1 MISSSTWTS
10 AQNDDHDA
18 NDDHGDWSP
27 WPEPPWQLLLQQ
39 PSLFGVELAG
49 AHLLP
54 FGDVYKC
61 ENTEKGRM
69 AQKEL
74 TISMTI

>member
-1 MISSSTWTS
+1 MFFF
-10 AQNDDHDA
+10 DPDGDHDA

-49 AHLLP
+49 AHLSP

-61 ENTEKGRM
+61 ENFSLKRVEWHK
-69 AQKEL
+69 KN
-74 TISMTI
+74 